1 MFNTFFRFV
10 LSITAIAPVT
20 GVMFLSIFFS
30 DKNKLLSLPWLIGTI
45 LLWYLCRQQ
54 MKLAKNKAKVKD
66 ILLVKEFNRRD
77 QGVIAFLFVSLLPFL
92 RTPYP
97 FSDSNLIVIFYVV
110 VVIFMSIVDTGAY
123 NFNPVL
129 LLLGYKF
136 YEVKDNEDMHHI
148 LILERNLT
156 QSKKEISVNRISDN
170 IWIERKP

>member
-1 MFNTFFRFV
+1 M
-10 LSITAIAPVT
+10 
-20 GVMFLSIFFS
+20 
-30 DKNKLLSLPWLIGTI
+30 
-45 LLWYLCRQQ
+45 
-54 MKLAKNKAKVKD
+54 AKNKAKVKD

-97 FSDSNLIVIFYVV
+97 FSDSNLVVIFYVV

-129 LLLGYKF
+129 LLLGYRF

-170 IWIERKP
+170 VWIERKP